1 MGSPCTYDPT
11 ANVRILNSRFVHC
24 SGYSGCDVTSYTTS
38 RYLRMTS
45 LSILP
50 YKVPGSAAASGL
62 HLPYG
67 RMVLTASEM
76 CHACSDTRR
85 SRVRFSTRMTTILT
99 YVSCGSPQ
107 PLQISRNHFLPR
119 PSQIIIPGIWQ
130 AEPELQQRMEITT
143 HQISFI
149 SDRGVHISNVVRVM
163 CCPDWGTGQRQDS
176 AFR

>member
-1 MGSPCTYDPT
+1 MGGAIPPLPQYLYMAFNISTRITLPHFSRILATCMGSPCTYDPT

-119 PSQIIIPGIWQ
+119 PSQIIIPGI
-130 AEPELQQRMEITT
+130 
-143 HQISFI
+143 
-149 SDRGVHISNVVRVM
+149 
-163 CCPDWGTGQRQDS
+163 
-176 AFR
+176 